1 MSGKSQSP
9 LALFSGNANRVL
21 SERIADNLNSPLVNL
36 HLGKFS
42 DGEIAVELPSSV
54 RGNDVYIIQPTCQ
67 PSDHLMELLLMID
80 VIKRSSAKRIT
91 AVVPYFG
98 YARQDRRP
106 WSTRVPISA
115 RLVANM
121 LTEAGASRI
130 LTVDLHSEQIQG
142 FFNIPVDNLY
152 SAPTFAC
159 KLKGLVER
167 PLVVSP
173 DVGGVMRARAFSKL
187 LDANMAIVDKRR
199 DKANESEVMN
209 VIGDVA
215 DHDCVII
222 DDIVDTAGTLCQAA
236 AALKQSGAKSVIA
249 CATHGV
255 LSGEAYENIQNSEL
269 DRIYVSNS
277 IPLNENKHTD
287 KFEEICIASVIA
299 RTIQQIHTED
309 SVQSIYNQ
317 PS

>member
-21 SERIADNLNSPLVNL
+21 SERIADNLDSPLANL

-255 LSGEAYENIQNSEL
+255 LSGEAYENIHNSEL